1 MEQKINIAELLRD
14 CPKGMELDCI
24 NYNGVVTFEGILDC
38 DSYPIKISVKY
49 DNAYF
54 THTLTKYGQTCI
66 SPYNKCIIFPKGK
79 TTWEGFHRPFKDGD
93 ILSYQFKG
101 FKNRTIYIY
110 KQHKQLNTS
119 YYVALS
125 GGYDDS
131 KLSINN
137 KGWMAL
143 NGYNDSARLATEEEK
158 EKLFKAIKDN
168 GYKWNAETKTLEK
181 ITTCL
186 NCRVFK
192 NMHQNCPCSPIWTY
206 KDLNEAKSHLND
218 ETNCRFWTKILET
231 TSSEEL
237 IEPKFKVGD
246 WVTDGISK
254 YQMHFIDDTHY
265 WYSENCILGSIE
277 SVDKQYH
284 LWTIKDAKDG
294 DVVTNIRGAIIIYR
308 ELTISGYCSSFVSLD
323 RLNQLIPHYDS
334 YLTAGIRLSTEE
346 EKQKLFQAIKEN
358 GYKWN
363 SETKTLEKLIKPK
376 FKVGDVIQDNE
387 GYKVEITE
395 VCLEDECYMY
405 LSKTVNGIG
414 GINFRNQDNWELI
427 PDKFDITTL
436 KPFNQVLVRTENF
449 TPCWTIDFYDGY
461 RPNIGG
467 SFTPFG
473 VSGGKYFQQCIPYK
487 GNEHLAGTTKDC
499 DKFYKTWEK

>member
-237 IEPKFKVGD
+237 IEPKFKVGNKVIIKGGD
-246 WVTDGISK
+246 EFGIITHVSDCFYTIK
-254 YQMHFIDDTHY
+254 CKNNIHY
-265 WYSENCILGSIE
+265 WSIA
-277 SVDKQYH
+277 KQDE
-284 LWTIKDAKDG
+284 W
-294 DVVTNIRGAIIIYR
+294 
-308 ELTISGYCSSFVSLD
+308 ELVPD
-323 RLNQLIPHYDS
+323 
-334 YLTAGIRLSTEE
+334 
-346 EKQKLFQAIKEN
+346 
-358 GYKWN
+358 
-363 SETKTLEKLIKPK
+363 KPK
-376 FKVGDVIQDNE
+376 FKVGDKIRHKTTNKNDIYEISKVYDDSYGLAGFTWMIYMKYQDQ
-387 GYKVEITE
+387 Y
-395 VCLEDECYMY
+395 
-405 LSKTVNGIG
+405 
-414 GINFRNQDNWELI
+414 ELV

-436 KPFNQVLVRTENF
+436 KPFDKVLIRDDNYSLWRPSLWGF
-449 TPCWTIDFYDGY
+449 YYKGHSSPYITIESNY
-461 RPNIGG
+461 
-467 SFTPFG
+467 T
-473 VSGGKYFQQCIPYK
+473 QCIPYNDNTK
-487 GNEHLAGTTKDC
+487 HLLGTTNDC